1 MARGKGRLG
10 GILVVAVAML
20 ALAAGLASW
29 RALEDASAS
38 PNATSSVATP
48 VLAKRLLLRLH
59 DLPLGYR
66 LLDFGSPEQSLR
78 LFGCTRLVP
87 ADPRPR
93 LASFLQQYQPRGCMA
108 VYLRQFE
115 IPDGGPA
122 PFLVG
127 SAAAE
132 LGSVKGAE
140 AGLSASRELIAHLT
154 NDELPEEV
162 RPVETIG
169 DATRLFRWR
178 ENGFLSQDEAL
189 SIVVWRWGGSVAV
202 IITSDDRATAADGA
216 ALELARRQQR
226 RLETPTPYT
235 AAELDDTEVALED
248 PALQTP
254 VYWLGRTFAPG
265 RGLARLRLAEA
276 YTNAQ
281 GDFDDP
287 RAALLYSDRL
297 SFDNAEA
304 VELDLWTPRQWKN
317 QHSKKQ
323 LPFELHCEK
332 TRSLDLAGGRAVVY
346 TGLHPG
352 WRCRQRGPKVYAAA
366 IHFPGVVVTAETRL
380 ICDTCSGG
388 VSDGPYN
395 SFRGMATI
403 ARGLVPRLQPSSP

>member
-1 MARGKGRLG
+1 MGSRGKGLRP
-10 GILVVAVAML
+10 VL
-20 ALAAGLASW
+20 ALAAVLALALGLVSSG
-29 RALEDASAS
+29 ALEGASAS
-38 PNATSSVATP
+38 PQAESSAKTP

-66 LLDFGSPEQSLR
+66 LLNFGSPERPFR

-93 LASFLQQYQPRGCMA
+93 LASFLEQYKPRGCMA

-115 IPDGGPA
+115 VPDGSPA

-132 LGSVKGAE
+132 LGSVKGAK
-140 AGLSASRELIAHLT
+140 AGLAVSRELIAHLID
-154 NDELPEEV
+154 DELPEEV
-162 RPVETIG
+162 QPPETIG

-178 ENGFLSQDEAL
+178 ENGLLSSEEAL
-189 SIVVWRWGGSVAV
+189 SIVVWRWGSSVAV
-202 IITSDDRATAADGA
+202 IITSDDRAAAADST
-216 ALELARRQQR
+216 ALELARRQQKH
-226 RLETPTPYT
+226 LEAPTPYT

-248 PALQTP
+248 PALQLP
-254 VYWLGRTFAPG
+254 IYWLGRTFAPG
-265 RGLARLRLAEA
+265 RGLARLHLAEA
-276 YTNAQ
+276 YSNTQ

-287 RAALLYSDRL
+287 RVGLLYSDRL
-297 SFDNAEA
+297 SFNHAEA
-304 VELDLWTPRQWKN
+304 VELDLWTPRQWRK
-317 QHSKKQ
+317 QRAKKQ

-352 WRCRQRGPKVYAAA
+352 LRCRERGPKLYTAA
-366 IHFPGVVVTAETRL
+366 IHLPGVVVTAETRS
-380 ICDTCSGG
+380 ICDTCVGAA
-388 VSDGPYN
+388 DGLYN

-403 ARGLVPRLQPSSP
+403 ARGLVPRLRPNSP